1 LFSAATTEPYEHN
14 PRVMAQ
20 LAGFLGSPLM
30 VERCRMLTEARGNL
44 EDWQYPVLIDITTGV
59 QELLAHPELI
69 EGVENSLES
78 IRRRDAMSRTS
89 DAAVI
94 DRLKHA
100 AAVYILAHEPEVLVR
115 QATLVE
121 PAPRSRTARVSVHQ
135 TNTSDEWEINIATR
149 DMRGLLARICAVL
162 AERGLEIMSADLATW
177 PDGAVL
183 DSFVVRSLQ
192 KPNASQIT
200 FELERR
206 LKKRLD
212 SPRRLVSSA
221 DARLAISL
229 DNNAHPWHSVVT
241 VAGADQPGLVQAVAT
256 AFAKANVNVHHA
268 RITTKGDNIADRFEV
283 STRHGRKIGQQS
295 LKRIT
300 SLLS

>member
-1 LFSAATTEPYEHN
+1 
-14 PRVMAQ
+14 
-20 LAGFLGSPLM
+20 
-30 VERCRMLTEARGNL
+30 
-44 EDWQYPVLIDITTGV
+44 V